1 MHECKR
7 PVARIDRI
15 AGVRLAFPWF
25 ARDLQNW
32 RGVIHFAPG
41 PFGRDTAPGNAK
53 ERGQRTRH
61 FDRVGMNEAMDTHC
75 QVDPLLDG
83 SPLFTRRPAG
93 PGRRLRTFGAEIM
106 K

>member
-1 MHECKR
+1 
-7 PVARIDRI
+7 
-15 AGVRLAFPWF
+15 
-25 ARDLQNW
+25 
-32 RGVIHFAPG
+32 
-41 PFGRDTAPGNAK
+41 
-53 ERGQRTRH
+53 
-61 FDRVGMNEAMDTHC
+61 VGMNEAMDTHC